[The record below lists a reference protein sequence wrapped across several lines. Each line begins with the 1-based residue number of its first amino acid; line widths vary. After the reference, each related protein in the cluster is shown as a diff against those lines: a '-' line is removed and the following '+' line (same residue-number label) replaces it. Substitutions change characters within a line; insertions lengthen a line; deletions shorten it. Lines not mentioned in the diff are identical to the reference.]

1 MRKSIFR
8 SLSRDENGYISAI
21 KREGFTDGTFN
32 YYSVKPA
39 GKNYLIWCAI
49 DPITGLSV
57 YSDRGK
63 KKVIDY
69 VYSDEFIKKFEDFKT
84 TEKYKEY
91 VNSWYKYQ
99 VECGAIM
106 EIKNE
111 KDF

>member
-1 MRKSIFR
+1 M
-8 SLSRDENGYISAI
+8 
-21 KREGFTDGTFN
+21 
-32 YYSVKPA
+32 
-39 GKNYLIWCAI
+39 
-49 DPITGLSV
+49 TGLSV

-106 EIKNE
+106 EV
-111 KDF
+111 